1 MAKASQ
7 AHPPHQIVAAP
18 ITEKPKFRVAKGWA
32 RTMPPLSSRT
42 RSRVVCNARNPFATC
57 WGREMKRR
65 GEVGSRRGAAV
76 AGQLAV
82 DEQPE
87 VFDDVGSQGIG
98 GNPGRL

>member
-1 MAKASQ
+1 
-7 AHPPHQIVAAP
+7 
-18 ITEKPKFRVAKGWA
+18 
-32 RTMPPLSSRT
+32 
-42 RSRVVCNARNPFATC
+42 
-57 WGREMKRR
+57 MKRR